1 VTRPADLTRRSLIDG
16 AIDVFAAKGYEGGS
30 VRAITQRANANQAA
44 INYHFGSKEGLYRA
58 VLRLAMEAFSERTV
72 LTPAA
77 IDAIE
82 RDEALRLFV
91 RQQLLPLLHNR
102 RAQRYVR
109 IFAWESVSPSKVFQE
124 YIAKEEIPALVLAEK
139 IVRRYAADSASR
151 EEIMVKAIWLAQQ
164 ASPFVRNFSALSRA
178 PMNLAVDAPF
188 IERLIETLSSL
199 AIAAL
204 AGTAPAPK
212 TTPVRQFEPVGS
224 AAA

>member
-30 VRAITQRANANQAA
+30 VRAITQRAKANQAA

-58 VLRLAMEAFSERTV
+58 ILRLAMEAFSEKTV
-72 LTPAA
+72 LTLET
-77 IDAIE
+77 IDTIE

-102 RAQRYVR
+102 RAARYVR

-124 YIAKEEIPALVLAEK
+124 YIAQEEIPALVLAER
-139 IVRRYAADSASR
+139 IVQRYMAVTASR
-151 EEIMVKAIWLAQQ
+151 EEIMVRAIWLAQL
-164 ASPFVRNFSALSRA
+164 AGPFVRNFAALSRPPA
-178 PMNLAVDAPF
+178 NLSVDTPF
-188 IERLIETLSSL
+188 VERLIETLSSL

-204 AGTAPAPK
+204 VGTAPAPK
-212 TTPVRQFEPVGS
+212 ASASRPFETLGS